1 MEKTDSRKRELEDE
15 EAAEVETLGRGWKE
29 SQGPAGCLSSAGEK
43 AVLKQRPVPWQ
54 AQDVGLVAGILL
66 RRATPVSLPG
76 HILFQ
81 GIQWSVEKKMLVQEM
96 VCGS

>member
-1 MEKTDSRKRELEDE
+1 MEDE
-15 EAAEVETLGRGWKE
+15 EAAEVETLGWE
-29 SQGPAGCLSSAGEK
+29 EAQGPAGCLSSTGEK
-43 AVLKQRPVPWQ
+43 AALKQCPVAWQ

-66 RRATPVSLPG
+66 ERATPASLPG

-81 GIQWSVEKKMLVQEM
+81 GIQWSAANMLVQEM